1 MTEKSYVGMAH
12 EVCPV
17 CCTEHTPSVLIDKR
31 LKPTLSQHE
40 FSGWSMCAEH
50 QKLKDDGYIALVV
63 CTGEPKSLAEADRT
77 GDIIHIRAS
86 AWDVAFN
93 TPVPPKGLA
102 FIDQDAFAKLRAL
115 EVSA

>member
-1 MTEKSYVGMAH
+1 MTEKSHVGMAH

-17 CCTEHTPSVLIDKR
+17 CCVEHTPSVLIDKGLR
-31 LKPTLSQHE
+31 KTLSQHE

-63 CTGEPKSLAEADRT
+63 CTGTPKGLAEANRT
-77 GDIIHIRAS
+77 GDIVHVRAG
-86 AWDVAFN
+86 AWANIFN

-102 FIDQDAFAKLRAL
+102 FIDQDAFAKLQAL

>member
-17 CCTEHTPSVLIDKR
+17 CCVEHTPSVLIDTR
-31 LKPTLSQHE
+31 LKPTLGPHE

-93 TPVPPKGLA
+93 TPVPPEGLA
-102 FIDQDAFAKLRAL
+102 FSDQNAFATLQAL
-115 EVSA
+115 GVSA